1 MKKLAIAAIVFA
13 GCGGSGTH
21 IPQPNPAPTTPYTF
35 DCKGMKDGKL
45 AVFPPKNKSGV
56 DVRLD
61 GMDDIF
67 ISEMTRS
74 GCFQMIERDND
85 KMQVLFAE
93 MDHCAPD
100 SPDKAR
106 FNCATFAKAGE
117 QLGATHYVFED
128 VVMVSPKVAAA
139 DLKAKFP
146 MVGNLEA
153 NVEYSAVVM
162 AVRAVDVSSGEVSA
176 SGTVTALVPSTKAGF
191 DVGAHGAELKASIE
205 SHTPMGEA
213 IMKMFGKS
221 VDELHKSWHQ
231 TSGKPTGDAA
241 GSGSGAGSG
250 SAAPATK

>member
-1 MKKLAIAAIVFA
+1 MRKLAIGALVVAA
-13 GCGGSGTH
+13 GCGSKTGEALRPS
-21 IPQPNPAPTTPYTF
+21 TTPSTPYSF
-35 DCKGMKDGKL
+35 ECKGMKDGKL
-45 AVFPPKNKSGV
+45 AVFPPKNKSGA

-128 VVMVSPKVAAA
+128 VVMVSPKVASAE
-139 DLKAKFP
+139 LKAKFP
-146 MVGNLEA
+146 MVGDLES

-162 AVRAVDVSSGEVSA
+162 AVRAVDVSTGEVSA

-191 DVGAHGAELKASIE
+191 DVGSHGAELKASIE

-221 VDELHKSWHQ
+221 VDELHKSWHA
-231 TSGKPTGDAA
+231 TSGKTEGDAA
-241 GSGSGAGSG
+241 G

>member
-1 MKKLAIAAIVFA
+1 MRKLAIAALLFA
-13 GCGGSGTH
+13 GCGPKTAETIKGPGATVS
-21 IPQPNPAPTTPYTF
+21 TPYTF
-35 DCKGMKDGKL
+35 ECKGMKEGKL
-45 AVFPPKNKSGV
+45 AVFPPKNKSGA

-61 GMDDIF
+61 GMDDIL

-117 QLGATHYVFED
+117 QLGASHYVFED
-128 VVMVSPKVAAA
+128 VVMVSPKVASAE
-139 DLKAKFP
+139 LKAKFP
-146 MVGNLEA
+146 MVGDLEA

-162 AVRAVDVSSGEVSA
+162 AVRAVDVSTGEVSA
-176 SGTVTALVPSTKAGF
+176 SGTVTALVPASKAGF
-191 DVGAHGAELKASIE
+191 DVGSHGADLKASIE
-205 SHTPMGEA
+205 SKTPMGEA
-213 IMKMFGKS
+213 IMKMLGKS

-231 TSGKPTGDAA
+231 TGGKTEGQAGAA
-241 GSGSGAGSG
+241 AG
-250 SAAPATK
+250 SAAPTK

>member
-1 MKKLAIAAIVFA
+1 MRKLAIAALLIA
-13 GCGGSGTH
+13 GCGSKTGDVLR
-21 IPQPNPAPTTPYTF
+21 PTTTPETPYTF
-35 DCKGMKDGKL
+35 ECKGMKDGKL
-45 AVFPPKNKSGV
+45 AVFPPKNKSGA

-117 QLGATHYVFED
+117 QLGATHYVFSD
-128 VVMVSPKVAAA
+128 VVMVSPKVASAE
-139 DLKAKFP
+139 LKAKFP
-146 MVGNLEA
+146 MVGNLDS

-162 AVRAVDVSSGEVSA
+162 TVRAVDVSTGELAA
-176 SGTVTALVPSTKAGF
+176 SGTVTALVPATKAGF
-191 DVGAHGAELKASIE
+191 DVGSHGAELKASVE

-231 TSGKPTGDAA
+231 TSGKPAGDAA
-241 GSGSGAGSG
+241 AAG